1 MFGFL
6 KKFFPSPNS
15 TANDV
20 TEFSHAQVATEFSQ
34 RKNEKN
40 LTERKSSKTPAPLTP
55 AQQSAIKRIE
65 EGRIEHSADRKTNSS
80 DIHQEQTSSTLAKPL
95 SHEKSPNNREI

>member
-15 TANDV
+15 TANNV

-40 LTERKSSKTPAPLTP
+40 PTERQISHTPSPLTP

-65 EGRIEHSADRKTNSS
+65 EGRIEQVADRKTDSL
-80 DIHQEQTSSTLAKPL
+80 DIHRECSTLAKPL
-95 SHEKSPNNREI
+95 SHEKSSNNREI

>member
-1 MFGFL
+1 MY
-6 KKFFPSPNS
+6 
-15 TANDV
+15 V

-65 EGRIEHSADRKTNSS
+65 EGRIEQAADRKTNSS
-80 DIHQEQTSSTLAKPL
+80 DIHRECSTLVEPL